1 MNYSCDV
8 FGFLNVVNPL
18 TDFEGRVELGKS
30 YYRSV
35 EITEFNTLH
44 ELAVSGEVYRV
55 KTLKDYKVSDC
66 IHMLELD
73 VTLPDSLET
82 EESLVIQTLLLDLPG
97 NNAYTKVVDII
108 KNSDDTV
115 DVAKFAPE
123 ETEIERCL
131 ADLLLEEYRRKCDFL
146 MDLTT
151 NSTPLPDL
159 IKKYSR
165 YEVNESV
172 SSYII
177 NSMDVQA
184 SFENSHELESTEYRV
199 QEPFFRSAGIVSKK
213 TGEVRLLS
221 GALILESSPWS
232 SMTARSLWRKAG
244 EPENRAT
251 AEHDIAMDL
260 TLRGLDAIQLS
271 LALRGVTVEGERLK
285 GFKKRRLIRRL
296 KKNLR

>member
-1 MNYSCDV
+1 M
-8 FGFLNVVNPL
+8 
-18 TDFEGRVELGKS
+18 
-30 YYRSV
+30 
-35 EITEFNTLH
+35 
-44 ELAVSGEVYRV
+44 
-55 KTLKDYKVSDC
+55 
-66 IHMLELD
+66 
-73 VTLPDSLET
+73 
-82 EESLVIQTLLLDLPG
+82 
-97 NNAYTKVVDII
+97 
-108 KNSDDTV
+108 
-115 DVAKFAPE
+115 
-123 ETEIERCL
+123 
-131 ADLLLEEYRRKCDFL
+131 
-146 MDLTT
+146 
-151 NSTPLPDL
+151 
-159 IKKYSR
+159 
-165 YEVNESV
+165 NESV

-221 GALILESSPWS
+221 GALILESSAWS
-232 SMTARSLWRKAG
+232 SMTARSLWKKAG

-271 LALRGVTVEGERLK
+271 LALRGVTVEGERIK

>member
-1 MNYSCDV
+1 
-8 FGFLNVVNPL
+8 
-18 TDFEGRVELGKS
+18 
-30 YYRSV
+30 
-35 EITEFNTLH
+35 
-44 ELAVSGEVYRV
+44 
-55 KTLKDYKVSDC
+55 
-66 IHMLELD
+66 
-73 VTLPDSLET
+73 
-82 EESLVIQTLLLDLPG
+82 
-97 NNAYTKVVDII
+97 
-108 KNSDDTV
+108 
-115 DVAKFAPE
+115 
-123 ETEIERCL
+123 
-131 ADLLLEEYRRKCDFL
+131 
-146 MDLTT
+146 MDLTAS
-151 NSTPLPDL
+151 STPLLDL

-165 YEVNESV
+165 YEVNESA

-177 NSMDVQA
+177 NSMDLQA

-221 GALILESSPWS
+221 GALILESSAWS
-232 SMTARSLWRKAG
+232 SMTARKLWKRAG
-244 EPENRAT
+244 EPENRAV